1 MPVVNIYL
9 NEELFEYV
17 KENKSRI
24 IREALEEHKEKHI
37 STKKTKNSSLLAPTP
52 T

>member
-24 IREALEEHKEKHI
+24 IREALEEHKEEHAH
-37 STKKTKNSSLLAPTP
+37 SDTKNPPLPTP
-52 T
+52 NPT